1 MQGEDRVR
9 LTHMIEAAEKAMR
22 FAAGR
27 ERSDLETDEMLS
39 LAMTRAVEIIG
50 EAASRISEAGRADN
64 PEIPWR
70 VIVAMR
76 NRLVHAYFDI
86 NRDVLWRTVA
96 EEIPAILPVFRAALD
111 RE

>member
-1 MQGEDRVR
+1 MEGDDRVR
-9 LTHMIEAAEKAMR
+9 LRHMIEAAETAVR

-27 ERSDLETDEMLS
+27 ERKDLETDEMLS
-39 LAMTRAVEIIG
+39 LALTRAVEVIG
-50 EAASRISEAGRADN
+50 EAASRISEAGRAEF

-76 NRLVHAYFDI
+76 NRLVHAYFDVD
-86 NRDVLWRTVA
+86 RDVLWRTVE
-96 EEIPAILPVFRAALD
+96 EEIPAILPAFRAALE